1 MDAPRGHFDEG
12 MTSVSLIKDLAG
24 TVKRVRANEDF
35 DAQGI
40 RTIWHRGQRQTE
52 LLTWENQAGDVM
64 KQELTFLGFV
74 VEFRGGRL
82 RTGKV
87 VQDGTTSGAMGSHA
101 MQLDRVPDHVTLSY
115 ASLLLKQI
123 PDRDFYEQHLLKH
136 VNDGLAELGETR
148 VTGVI
153 DIESYQRHSA
163 WMKEE
168 ASRRRV
174 PKQVAII
181 AASVIAAATLL
192 ALLIGSC

>member
-1 MDAPRGHFDEG
+1 MGPPTGHFDDG
-12 MTSVSLIKDLAG
+12 VTSVSLIKDLAV

-40 RTIWHRGQRQTE
+40 RTIWHRGHRQTE
-52 LLTWENQAGDVM
+52 ILSWENQGGEVV
-64 KQELTFLGFV
+64 KQELSFLGFV
-74 VEFRGGRL
+74 VELKNGRM

-87 VQDGTTSGAMGSHA
+87 VQDGTTGGAMGSHA

-136 VNDGLAELGETR
+136 VNESLAELGESR

-153 DIESYQRHSA
+153 DIESYQRHTA
-163 WMKEE
+163 LMKEE
-168 ASRRRV
+168 ATRRRA
-174 PKQVAII
+174 PKRVAIVV
-181 AASVIAAATLL
+181 AAIVGAL
-192 ALLIGSC
+192 ALLGLIFAGC

>member
-1 MDAPRGHFDEG
+1 MDAPKGYFDEG

-35 DAQGI
+35 DDQGI

-52 LLTWENQAGDVM
+52 LLSWENQAGDVV
-64 KQELTFLGFV
+64 KQELTFVGFV
-74 VEFRGGRL
+74 VELRNGRL
-82 RTGKV
+82 RTGKL
-87 VQDGTTSGAMGSHA
+87 VQDGTTAGAMGSHA

-136 VNDGLAELGETR
+136 VNDGLAELGESR

-153 DIESYQRHSA
+153 DIESYQRHGA

-168 ASRRRV
+168 AKRRRI

-181 AASVIAAATLL
+181 AGSVATAIVLL
-192 ALLIGSC
+192 VLLIGSC